1 MYFDAATWN
10 NNSFRITK
18 GEEWMLKREEE
29 LPLNR
34 VVEGRVFSV
43 LVSPP
48 LK

>member
-1 MYFDAATWN
+1 MYFDAGTWN
-10 NNSFRITK
+10 KNSLGITK
-18 GEEWMLKREEE
+18 GEDGLLKREED
-29 LPLNR
+29 LPLNH

>member
-1 MYFDAATWN
+1 VYFDATTWN
-10 NNSFRITK
+10 NNSLRIAK
-18 GEEWMLKREEE
+18 GEDGLLKREEE

-34 VVEGRVFSV
+34 MVKGRVFSV